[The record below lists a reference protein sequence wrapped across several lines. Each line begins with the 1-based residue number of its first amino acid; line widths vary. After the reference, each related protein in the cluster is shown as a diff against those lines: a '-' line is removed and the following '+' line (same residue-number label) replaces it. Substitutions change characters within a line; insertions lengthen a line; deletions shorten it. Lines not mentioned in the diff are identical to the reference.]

1 MSLET
6 NLSGFD
12 ITEVRENEAGYNYYG
27 FSKADG
33 SWKILREKTDGTE
46 YRLAVGREDFETN
59 FTGRSRLNYKAPNHL
74 PRV

>member
-12 ITEVRENEAGYNYYG
+12 IADIRENEAGYNYYG
-27 FSKADG
+27 FTKADG
-33 SWKILREKTDGTE
+33 SWKVLREKTDGTE
-46 YRLAVGREDFETN
+46 YRLAVGREDYSTN
-59 FTGRSRLNYKAPNHL
+59 FAARSGLNYKRPDQL

>member
-12 ITEVRENEAGYNYYG
+12 IAEARENEAGYNYFG
-27 FSKADG
+27 FTRANG
-33 SWKILREKTDGTE
+33 TWKILREKLDGTE
-46 YRLAVGREDFETN
+46 YRFAVGKEDFETS
-59 FTGRSRLNYKAPNHL
+59 FAARATLTYKSANHL

>member
-1 MSLET
+1 MSLEN

-12 ITEVRENEAGYNYYG
+12 CADIRENEAGFNYYG
-27 FSKADG
+27 FCKSDG

-46 YRLAVGREDFETN
+46 YRFAVGNKDYETN
-59 FTGRSRLNYKAPNHL
+59 FVARSGLNYKLPNHL